1 MQKVT
6 EDFQKTA
13 DEFQKMGKDNYEGI
27 VRSYGELNKG
37 FQAIVARWA
46 EFSKRS
52 VEDATRTWEQLMGV
66 KSLDQAFEIQ
76 SNYAKRAYDNWM
88 AEASKIGE
96 MYVDLARS
104 SYQPVEQAPVRTAR
118 KA

>member
-13 DEFQKMGKDNYEGI
+13 DEFQRIGKDNYEGI

-52 VEDATRTWEQLMGV
+52 
-66 KSLDQAFEIQ
+66 
-76 SNYAKRAYDNWM
+76 
-88 AEASKIGE
+88 
-96 MYVDLARS
+96 
-104 SYQPVEQAPVRTAR
+104 
-118 KA
+118 

>member
-1 MQKVT
+1 MQKAS

-13 DEFQKMGKDNYEGI
+13 DEFQKMGKDNYEAI
-27 VRSYGELNKG
+27 VHSYGELNKG

-52 VEDATRTWEQLMGV
+52 FEDAARTWEQLIGV

-76 SNYAKRAYDNWM
+76 TNYAKRAYDNWM

-96 MYVDLARS
+96 MYTSAARDV
-104 SYQPVEQAPVRTAR
+104 YKPVERAMR
-118 KA
+118 KHTD

>member
-1 MQKVT
+1 MVEPMQKAV
-6 EDFQKTA
+6 D
-13 DEFQKMGKDNYEGI
+13 DFQKMGKGNYEAI
-27 VRSYGELNKG
+27 VGSYGELNKG

-52 VEDATRTWEQLMGV
+52 FEDATRTWEQLIGV

-76 SNYAKRAYDNWM
+76 TNYAKRAYDNWM
-88 AEASKIGE
+88 AEMSKIGE
-96 MYVDLARS
+96 MYSSTARDA
-104 SYQPVEQAPVRTAR
+104 YKPVEKTMEKH

>member
-1 MQKVT
+1 MTKISQ
-6 EDFQKTA
+6 DFQRTA
-13 DEFQKMGKDNYEGI
+13 EEFQTASKDNYEAM

-37 FQAIVARWA
+37 LQSIAARWM

-52 VEDATRTWEQLMGV
+52 FDDATRTWEQLIGV

-76 SNYAKRAYDNWM
+76 TNYAKRAYDSWM

-96 MYVDLARS
+96 MYTSVARDA
-104 SYQPVEQAPVRTAR
+104 YKPVE
-118 KA
+118 KAVTKYTD

>member
-1 MQKVT
+1 MQKAT

-13 DEFQKMGKDNYEGI
+13 DEFQRIGKDNYEGI

-37 FQAIVARWA
+37 FQAIVAGWT

-52 VEDATRTWEQLMGV
+52 VEDATRTWEQLIGV

-76 SNYAKRAYDNWM
+76 TNYVKRAYENWM

-96 MYVDLARS
+96 MYAAAARGA
-104 SYQPVEQAPVRTAR
+104 YKPVEQAVAKRTA
-118 KA
+118 